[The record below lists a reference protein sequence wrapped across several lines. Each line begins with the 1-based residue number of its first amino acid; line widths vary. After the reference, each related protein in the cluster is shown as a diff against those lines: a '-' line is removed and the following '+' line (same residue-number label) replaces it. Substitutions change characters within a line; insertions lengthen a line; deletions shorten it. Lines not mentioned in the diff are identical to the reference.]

1 MKKYLLLPVA
11 LAMLACTVA
20 CTTQKPSS
28 SSSENPTTVKPPEA
42 LGTPVLSGLGA
53 MSGYIPKGWVDTK
66 KDQKYVLLDSLLD
79 SIAIR
84 TEDKT
89 ARLSVDLVLSYD
101 TDYDEIAGTTE
112 KDEQKPV
119 NQIDNLVINDI
130 HYHGTV
136 YNNKLVLT
144 SENLFKD
151 YGVYTV
157 TYTNKN
163 GVSEKDEILENFLGN
178 LESID
183 HMGTVLLKKDH
194 AVYTAP
200 KDDAKTDE
208 IVKSGTGF
216 DVYKGECV
224 SGSEIFYEIGD
235 HRYIKTS
242 IGDKDA
248 KFQSIAASLE

>member
-1 MKKYLLLPVA
+1 MKKYLLLPVV

-28 SSSENPTTVKPPEA
+28 GSSENPSTVKQPET

-66 KDQKYVLLDSLLD
+66 KDQENVLLDSMLD
-79 SIAIR
+79 CISIR
-84 TEDKT
+84 SEDKT

-101 TDYDEIAGTTE
+101 TNYDEIATTTE
-112 KDEQKPV
+112 KDKQKPV
-119 NQIDNLVINDI
+119 RQIDDFVINGI
-130 HYHGTV
+130 NYHVAV
-136 YNNKLVLT
+136 YDNKLVLT
-144 SENLFKD
+144 SKNLFD
-151 YGVYTV
+151 GHGVYTV
-157 TYTNKN
+157 TYTNEN
-163 GVSEKDEILENFLGN
+163 GVSEKDKILKKFLGR

-183 HMGTVLLKKDH
+183 HMGTVFLKKDH
-194 AVYTAP
+194 AVYTSP

-224 SGSEIFYEIGD
+224 SESEIFYEIGD

>member
-1 MKKYLLLPVA
+1 MKKYLLLPLT

-28 SSSENPTTVKPPEA
+28 GSSENPSTVKQPEA

-79 SIAIR
+79 SIVIR

-112 KDEQKPV
+112 KNKQKPV
-119 NQIDNLVINDI
+119 NQIDDLVINDI
-130 HYHGTV
+130 HYHGIV

-151 YGVYTV
+151 HGVYTV
-157 TYTNKN
+157 TYTNEK
-163 GVSEKDEILENFLGN
+163 GVSEKDEILKNFLGN

-194 AVYTAP
+194 VVYTAP
-200 KDDAKTDE
+200 NDDAKTDE

-248 KFQSIAASLE
+248 KFQSIASSLE

>member
-28 SSSENPTTVKPPEA
+28 GASKNQASVNQPEK

-53 MSGYIPKGWVDTK
+53 MSGYVPKGWVDTK
-66 KDQKYVLLDSLLD
+66 KDQENVLLDSKLD
-79 SIAIR
+79 CISIR
-84 TEDKT
+84 SEDKT

-101 TDYDEIAGTTE
+101 TNYDEIATTTE
-112 KDEQKPV
+112 KDKQKPV
-119 NQIDNLVINDI
+119 RQIDDFVINGI
-130 HYHGTV
+130 NYHVAV
-136 YNNKLVLT
+136 YDNKLVLT
-144 SENLFKD
+144 SKNLFD
-151 YGVYTV
+151 GHGVYTV
-157 TYTNKN
+157 TYTNEN
-163 GVSEKDEILENFLGN
+163 GVSEKDEILKKFLGR

-183 HMGTVLLKKDH
+183 HMGTVFLKKDH
-194 AVYTAP
+194 AVYTSP

-248 KFQSIAASLE
+248 EFQSIASSLE